1 MTDSSMIIHDNPEDG
16 IDSMIEGC
24 ELLLS
29 IEGPAALDGGLLL
42 LVRVMR
48 EQGVSIRNT
57 LAAKK

>member
-1 MTDSSMIIHDNPEDG
+1 MIIHDNPEDG

-42 LVRVMR
+42 LLRVMR